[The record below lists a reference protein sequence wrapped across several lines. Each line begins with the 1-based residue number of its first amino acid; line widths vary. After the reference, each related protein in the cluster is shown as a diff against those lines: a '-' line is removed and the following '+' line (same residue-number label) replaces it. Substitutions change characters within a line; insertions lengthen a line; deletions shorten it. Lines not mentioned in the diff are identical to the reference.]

1 MSFIRKLITLPLVA
15 ACSLGLGV
23 AANALTSPP
32 SAQSL
37 AVRPNGVTMVAGTGS
52 FATGSSTVWVDLP
65 GSQTSITVARG
76 SSAYV
81 LARFNAESVCWG
93 TGGGGCPVRVVLFNG
108 SSWEEIGT
116 DISHYPN
123 IGGALTPSARHLRST
138 APTAASTPRRLPSPA
153 TRSSSTPAESSTA
166 PTRSKSRPESPRLA
180 TCSAS
185 TTGISPSSPS
195 ATRALASAPP
205 RRRSQAEYVP
215 VTAAAARPARSTGR
229 AVSSGGARA
238 PSGLGAA
245 V

>member
-123 IGGALTPSARHLRST
+123 IGGALTPSAST
-138 APTAASTPRRLPSPA
+138 FAFDSTDGGLH
-153 TRSSSTPAESSTA
+153 
-166 PTRSKSRPESPRLA
+166 
-180 TCSAS
+180 
-185 TTGISPSSPS
+185 TTPS
-195 ATRALASAPP
+195 AFASHAFEQHSRGIVNGTYPVKV
-205 RRRSQAEYVP
+205 QAG
-215 VTAAAARPARSTGR
+215 VTTPGDLLRLDDWHLTLESECYAGTC
-229 AVSSGGARA
+229 
-238 PSGLGAA
+238 
-245 V
+245 